1 MAAEFGCR
9 CNGGMKRRG
18 KKEEGR
24 SCMNG
29 SFDRAF
35 FLGVRGEAER
45 FGIMDQA
52 AGRFSG

>member
-1 MAAEFGCR
+1 MQRLNE
-9 CNGGMKRRG
+9 MKG

-35 FLGVRGEAER
+35 FLG
-45 FGIMDQA
+45 
-52 AGRFSG
+52 